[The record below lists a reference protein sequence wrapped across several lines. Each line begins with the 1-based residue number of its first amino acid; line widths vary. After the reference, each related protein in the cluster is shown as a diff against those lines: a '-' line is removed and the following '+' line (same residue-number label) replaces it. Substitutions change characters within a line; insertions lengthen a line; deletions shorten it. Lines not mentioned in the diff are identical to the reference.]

1 VDRTDSLEA
10 LLAQGQDGAMLRFSL
25 ATEYFDRGDLER
37 ARLHATAALALDAD
51 YSAAWKLLG
60 KVQAAHGETDAAAA
74 TYRRG
79 IGVAERRGDLQAAK
93 EMRVFLRRLERAGE
107 DRG

>member
-1 VDRTDSLEA
+1 MDSTANLEA
-10 LLAQGQDGAMLRFSL
+10 LLVRGPDTALLRLTL
-25 ATEYFDRGDLER
+25 ATRYFAANDLAR
-37 ARLHATAALALDAD
+37 ALVHAEAAVALDAD

-60 KVQAAHGETDAAAA
+60 KIQAAQGRAPEAAA

-79 IGVAERRGDLQAAK
+79 IEVAQRRGDLQAAK
-93 EMRVFLRRLERAGE
+93 EMQVFLRRLERPGE